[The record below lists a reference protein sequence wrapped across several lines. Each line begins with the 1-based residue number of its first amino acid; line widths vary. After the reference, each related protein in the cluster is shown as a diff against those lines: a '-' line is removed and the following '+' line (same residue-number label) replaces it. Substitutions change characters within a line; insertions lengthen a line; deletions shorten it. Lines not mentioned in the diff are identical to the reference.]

1 MRILQFRSLLF
12 EAVSIFSERDN
23 LVVELVVFGFQIGG
37 FFSQRGVF
45 IS

>member
-1 MRILQFRSLLF
+1 MHILQSHSLLF
-12 EAVSIFSERDN
+12 EAALLFIERDN

-45 IS
+45 MG